1 MLARFVTATAVG
13 LALVA
18 AGGAASAQTR
28 IAVGERSG
36 ATLNAQSPKLDD
48 GSYYGCWVVEP
59 GSGPITIEMMTGFF
73 DAFMVVGTGSDCGE
87 SMVPLAA
94 DDDSGNNTNAR
105 ISGTFSERRLLI
117 RANAFNAG
125 EEGNY
130 WIEVKAGLP
139 EVEERLGSMEAL
151 PEVVSEWGT
160 DGYVCA
166 GAYRA
171 MGDVLP
177 NVRGYGNVGTIDYA
191 ARDRQV
197 TGRMPASERG
207 MIDFT
212 SSNFV
217 LIALGGFIDDEPQ
230 QVSEYLTAV
239 ADCDRA
245 NGFTPVTRF
254 R

>member
-1 MLARFVTATAVG
+1 MIARLFATTVLTAV
-13 LALVA
+13 LAA
-18 AGGAASAQTR
+18 AALPAAAQTR

-59 GSGPITIEMMTGFF
+59 GSGPITIDMMTGHF

-94 DDDSGNNTNAR
+94 DDDSGNNTNAQ
-105 ISGTFSERRLLI
+105 ISGTFTERRLLI
-117 RANAFNAG
+117 RANAFNPG

-130 WIEVKAGLP
+130 WIEVKSGLP
-139 EVEERLGSMEAL
+139 EVEARQGSMQAL
-151 PEVVSEWGT
+151 PEVASEWGT
-160 DGYVCA
+160 DAYVCA

-177 NVRGYGNVGTIDYA
+177 NVRSYGNVGTIDYA

-197 TGRMPASERG
+197 TARMPANERS
-207 MIDFT
+207 MIDLT

-217 LIALGGFIDDEPQ
+217 LIALGGFIDDKPQ

>member
-1 MLARFVTATAVG
+1 MLARLVTATAVS

-18 AGGAASAQTR
+18 AAGVAAAQTP
-28 IAVGERSG
+28 IAVGEQSG
-36 ATLNAQSPKLDD
+36 GTLDDNAPRLAD
-48 GSYYGCWVVEP
+48 GSYYQCWVVEP
-59 GSGPITIEMMTGFF
+59 NGQPITIDLMSGFF
-73 DAFMVVGTGSDCGE
+73 DTFLVVGTGRDCGDG
-87 SMVPLAA
+87 MTTVAA
-94 DDDSGNNTNAR
+94 DDDSGNNTNSQV
-105 ISGTFSERRLLI
+105 SGTFTQPRLLI

-125 EEGNY
+125 EGGNY
-130 WIEVKAGLP
+130 WIKVTGGLP
-139 EVEERLGSMEAL
+139 EVEERLGSMDAL

-177 NVRGYGNVGTIDYA
+177 NVRRYGNVGTIDYA

-197 TGRMPASERG
+197 TARMPASERG

-217 LIALGGFIDDEPQ
+217 LIALGGFIDDKPQ

>member
-1 MLARFVTATAVG
+1 MLVRFATATVVG

-18 AGGAASAQTR
+18 AAGVASAQTR

-59 GSGPITIEMMTGFF
+59 GSGPITIDMMTGFF

-94 DDDSGNNTNAR
+94 DDDSGNNTNAQ
-105 ISGTFSERRLLI
+105 ISGTFNEPRLLI

-130 WIEVKAGLP
+130 WIEVNAGLP
-139 EVEERLGSMEAL
+139 EVEERLGSMDAL
-151 PEVVSEWGT
+151 PEVETEWGT

-171 MGDVLP
+171 MGDLAR
-177 NVRGYGNVGTIDYA
+177 NVGRYGNVGTIDYA

-197 TGRMPASERG
+197 TGRLTPQDRS
-207 MIDFT
+207 IVDFA

-217 LIALGGFIDDEPQ
+217 LLALGGFIDDKPQ
-230 QVSEYLTAV
+230 QVSEYLATL
-239 ADCDRA
+239 ADCDRH

>member
-1 MLARFVTATAVG
+1 MLARLVTATAVG

-18 AGGAASAQTR
+18 AAGAASAQTR

-36 ATLNAQSPKLDD
+36 ATLNAQSPRLDD

-59 GSGPITIEMMTGFF
+59 GSGPITIDMMTGFF

-105 ISGTFSERRLLI
+105 ISGTFNEPRLLI

-197 TGRMPASERG
+197 TGRVAAGERG

-217 LIALGGFIDDEPQ
+217 LIALGGFIDDKPQ

-245 NGFTPVTRF
+245 NGFAPVTRF

>member
-1 MLARFVTATAVG
+1 MLARLVTATAVG
-13 LALVA
+13 LVLVA
-18 AGGAASAQTR
+18 SATAASAQTR

-36 ATLNAQSPKLDD
+36 ATLNAQSPKLND

-59 GSGPITIEMMTGFF
+59 GSGPITIDMMTSFF
-73 DAFMVVGTGSDCGE
+73 DAFLVVGTGTDCGE

-94 DDDSGNNTNAR
+94 DDDSGNNTNAQ
-105 ISGTFSERRLLI
+105 ISGTFTEPRLLI

-139 EVEERLGSMEAL
+139 EVEERLGSMDAL
-151 PEVVSEWGT
+151 PEVVSEWST

-171 MGDVLP
+171 MGDLAR
-177 NVRGYGNVGTIDYA
+177 NVGRYGNVGTIDYA

-197 TGRMPASERG
+197 TGQMAANERAA
-207 MIDFT
+207 IDFT

-217 LIALGGFIDDEPQ
+217 LIALGGFIDDKPQ
-230 QVSEYLTAV
+230 QVSEYLTTLAN
-239 ADCDRA
+239 CDRA

>member
-13 LALVA
+13 FALVA
-18 AGGAASAQTR
+18 AAGATSAQTR
-28 IAVGERSG
+28 IAVGEQSG
-36 ATLNAQSPKLDD
+36 GTLDDNAPRLAD
-48 GSYYGCWVVEP
+48 GSYYQCWVVEP
-59 GSGPITIEMMTGFF
+59 NGQPITIDLMSGFF
-73 DAFMVVGTGSDCGE
+73 DTFLVVGTGRDCGDG
-87 SMVPLAA
+87 MTTVAA
-94 DDDSGNNTNAR
+94 DDDSGNNTNSR
-105 ISGTFSERRLLI
+105 VSGTFTQPRLLI
-117 RANAFNAG
+117 RANAFSAG
-125 EEGNY
+125 EGGNY
-130 WIEVKAGLP
+130 WIKVTAGLP
-139 EVEERLGSMEAL
+139 EVEERLGSMDAL
-151 PEVVSEWGT
+151 PEVVSAWGT

-177 NVRGYGNVGTIDYA
+177 NVRRYGNVGTIDYA
-191 ARDRQV
+191 ARDREV
-197 TGRMPASERG
+197 TARMPASERG

-217 LIALGGFIDDEPQ
+217 LIALGGFIDDKPQ
-230 QVSEYLTAV
+230 QVSEYLTTV

>member
-18 AGGAASAQTR
+18 AAGAASAQTP
-28 IAVGERSG
+28 IAVGEQSG
-36 ATLNAQSPKLDD
+36 GTLDENAARLED
-48 GSYYGCWVVEP
+48 GSYYQCWVVEP
-59 GSGPITIEMMTGFF
+59 NGQPITIDLMSGFF
-73 DAFMVVGTGSDCGE
+73 DTFLVVGTGRDCGDG
-87 SMVPLAA
+87 MTTVAA
-94 DDDSGNNTNAR
+94 DDDSGNNTNSQV
-105 ISGTFSERRLLI
+105 SGTFTQPRLLI

-125 EEGNY
+125 EGGNY
-130 WIEVKAGLP
+130 WIKVTAGLP
-139 EVEERLGSMEAL
+139 EVEERLGSMDAL

-171 MGDVLP
+171 MGDLAR
-177 NVRGYGNVGTIDYA
+177 NVGRYGNVGTIDYA

-197 TGRMPASERG
+197 TGQMAANERAA
-207 MIDFT
+207 IDFT

-217 LIALGGFIDDEPQ
+217 LIALGGFIDDKPQ
-230 QVSEYLTAV
+230 QVSEYLTTV
-239 ADCDRA
+239 ANCDRA

>member
-1 MLARFVTATAVG
+1 MTARLFATTALTVALAAA
-13 LALVA
+13 ALPA
-18 AGGAASAQTR
+18 AAQTR

-48 GSYYGCWVVEP
+48 GSFYGCWVVEP
-59 GSGPITIEMMTGFF
+59 GSGPITIDMMTGFF

-105 ISGTFSERRLLI
+105 ISGTFSEPRLLI

-125 EEGNY
+125 EAGNY

-139 EVEERLGSMEAL
+139 EVEERLGSMDAL

-171 MGDVLP
+171 MGDLAR
-177 NVRGYGNVGTIDYA
+177 NVGRYGNVGTIDYA
-191 ARDRQV
+191 ARDRRV
-197 TGRMPASERG
+197 TANLVASDRSVV
-207 MIDFT
+207 DFT

-217 LIALGGFIDDEPQ
+217 LSTLSGFIDDKPQ
-230 QVSEYLTAV
+230 LVSEYLTTL
-239 ADCDRA
+239 ADCDRH